1 MNSKGAGA
9 TASIAGTPDAEDLKS
24 SKDLLASL
32 ISKANGLNGA
42 DYTEKTWKVLEE
54 EVLKAKAVFEDPDAS
69 EAEIK
74 AVEASLTKAISQLVL
89 KTEDEEA
96 KGSVKTGDNSLIGGL
111 VGLGLLSV
119 TAVLVNYRRKED

>member
-1 MNSKGAGA
+1 M
-9 TASIAGTPDAEDLKS
+9 
-24 SKDLLASL
+24 

-111 VGLGLLSV
+111 VGLV
-119 TAVLVNYRRKED
+119 TARTLNVYSVPLIKLLKV

>member
-1 MNSKGAGA
+1 MESFRGRSIKSK
-9 TASIAGTPDAEDLKS
+9 
-24 SKDLLASL
+24 
-32 ISKANGLNGA
+32 
-42 DYTEKTWKVLEE
+42 
-54 EVLKAKAVFEDPDAS
+54 
-69 EAEIK
+69 
-74 AVEASLTKAISQLVL
+74 SQLVL